1 MNLNTIKLWSS
12 LQLVLGGGLC
22 FILLI
27 MGLIPSYLL
36 KIEKEKK
43 VRAREILYK
52 QYLIRNIY

>member
-1 MNLNTIKLWSS
+1 MNINTIKLWSS
-12 LQLVLGGGLC
+12 LQLVLGGALC

-36 KIEKEKK
+36 KIKREKK

-52 QYLIRNIY
+52 QFLIRNIY

>member
-1 MNLNTIKLWSS
+1 MNINTIKLWSS

-43 VRAREILYK
+43 KLEPEKYYIS
-52 QYLIRNIY
+52 NTS